1 MKAKG
6 PKLVFLMETQ
16 KKRSYLERLRCCLNF
31 DNIFIVPQKNRSGGL
46 ALQWMNEINLH
57 IRTYSLHHINVV
69 VNPRVDDAWHF
80 TGFYGALEAANR
92 EDSWML
98 LCHLAT
104 QLDLPWAYIGE
115 FNEIICLGEKS
126 GGLIRP

>member
-1 MKAKG
+1 MNCLSWNCWERGNHRRVRELSKLVKAKG

-31 DNIFIVPQKNRSGGL
+31 DNIFIVLRKNRNGGL
-46 ALQWMNEINLH
+46 ALLWMNEIDLH

-80 TGFYGALEAANR
+80 TGFYGALEVANR
-92 EDSWML
+92 DL
-98 LCHLAT
+98 GRCFAT
-104 QLDLPWAYIGE
+104 
-115 FNEIICLGEKS
+115 
-126 GGLIRP
+126 